1 MLLVEFNAIYRQK
14 HSVGVAI
21 CICQFFGSERE
32 IMLAIEGS
40 MVARFTIA
48 AAGEGCMVAAAGKGF
63 KVEGEEKD

>member
-1 MLLVEFNAIYRQK
+1 LVEFNAIYRQK
-14 HSVGVAI
+14 HSVDVAI

-32 IMLAIEGS
+32 IMLAIKGS

-48 AAGEGCMVAAAGKGF
+48 ATREGCMTIATWEDS

>member
-14 HSVGVAI
+14 HSISVAI

-48 AAGEGCMVAAAGKGF
+48 ATGEGCTTIATWEDSKA
-63 KVEGEEKD
+63 EGEEKD